1 MIFAFGFNSQ
11 SSALRA
17 LTYFFSPPFSV
28 PRAGLLPDEDWQRFV
43 DAITSLNKEGKDIE
57 LDAYKVKSGEKYKT
71 TIFQQANHY
80 TQYLNAPAPR
90 FSFVAWTWPHRD
102 AFRRAAAAGRLGEQT
117 EGHPPVGVQLLVRRA
132 ASVIQRVP
140 EFQKQQ
146 PAVNELKAFSAFSFA
161 DVLGFAVLL
170 FRVFVDFSI
179 LVSCA
184 ALLL

>member
-1 MIFAFGFNSQ
+1 MPC
-11 SSALRA
+11 RA
-17 LTYFFSPPFSV
+17 GLTWDPRGVCFDFHLPRHPP
-28 PRAGLLPDEDWQRFV
+28 PRHAGLLPDEDWQRFV
-43 DAITSLNKEGKDIE
+43 EAITSLNKEGKDIE

-102 AFRRAAAAGRLGEQT
+102 AFRRAAAAGRLGEQS

-146 PAVNELKAFSAFSFA
+146 PAVNELKAFSASTICRAF
-161 DVLGFAVLL
+161 
-170 FRVFVDFSI
+170 I
-179 LVSCA
+179 
-184 ALLL
+184 